1 MKKFFKNLKEK
12 LFGNYER
19 VVDFTESIPAYD
31 RKDSRVSAAF
41 AYLLFFVPLVFTED
55 RQFARFH
62 ANQSLVNLLLSTL
75 GAVLLSFVPFVGPFL
90 MAGQELLCLVWLV
103 RGVVLALRG
112 KAKSIPFVGW
122 ITLIAY
128 RVAE

>member
-1 MKKFFKNLKEK
+1 MKQFFKKTKEK

-103 RGVVLALRG
+103 RGVVLALQG
-112 KAKSIPFVGW
+112 KAKSIPLVGW

>member
-1 MKKFFKNLKEK
+1 MKQFFKKTKEK

-41 AYLLFFVPLVFTED
+41 AYLLFFVPLVFAED

-62 ANQSLVNLLLSTL
+62 ANQSLLNLILSTL